1 MRPLILQNFSDMA
14 ISMLDSV
21 GQAQEAIDYCL
32 DEQKALKD
40 SYEDQRDQKMEEMR
54 ALEAGP
60 HPPGQDENY
69 RNLEQQMQ
77 DLNIKNVKD

>member
-1 MRPLILQNFSDMA
+1 MA

-40 SYEDQRDQKMEEMR
+40 SYEDQRDQISEEMR
-54 ALEAGP
+54 VLN
-60 HPPGQDENY
+60 PGQDEKY
-69 RNLEQQMQ
+69 RNLEY
-77 DLNIKNVKD
+77 